1 MKTLAIRLEDGLHA
15 RLSLLSKLSETSVT
29 DTIRAAIEQYLAQL
43 TADTAIAA
51 KASQLTAEI
60 DKQAD
65 QQRQALAEMFGNTPG
80 NAKPATRSHGPAKG

>member
-51 KASQLTAEI
+51 TQVIERQLAVLDARI
-60 DKQAD
+60 A
-65 QQRQALAEMFGNTPG
+65 ALAE
-80 NAKPATRSHGPAKG
+80 HG